1 MRYILV
7 CWLLGALGLTKAQ
20 VAERIVKGR
29 VSDEVGTPL
38 FLVSIS
44 VEGTRYGT
52 VTDEEGGFELRW
64 PASSSGR
71 LVVSFLGYESQVL
84 NPDSIQ
90 GGRVDI
96 HLKTDIKAV
105 EAIQVYSDLSRS
117 GGLTHLETRSL
128 EYLPNPSGNIETLL
142 KTLPGVASNNE
153 LSSQYSVRGGNF
165 DENLVYVNDI
175 EVFRPLLIRSGQQE
189 GLSFVNSDM
198 VSSVKFSAGGFDA
211 SYGDK
216 MSSVLDI
223 QYNKPKAF
231 SGSAS
236 ASLLGASLHFQD
248 VAFGGK
254 LTHNTGIRYKTSKYL
269 LGSLQT
275 KGEYNPT
282 YIDVQTYLTYAVAS
296 HLSIEFL
303 GNYALNQYDFVPE
316 NRTTTFGTIQNALSL
331 KMYYDGRENDKFQ
344 NLTGALKLRYR
355 PTEVSTI
362 DFTLSGFRS
371 LELERYDIQAEY
383 LLNELD
389 MVAGSPTQGDSILN
403 LGVGTLI
410 NHARNRLQAD
420 VYSASL
426 RGSHLTEVLNL
437 SWGTA
442 YQYEAISDKLS
453 EWEMVDSAGFTLPVT
468 DEGLYMY
475 TSVKARNQITN
486 QRLTAFAQANRQFT
500 SSVGK
505 FFLSGGLRINY
516 TQLNN
521 QTLASPRLSFS
532 YKPLWKRDILF
543 RISGGYYYQPPFYK
557 EMRDSHG
564 QLHTDLKAQQSIHL
578 LGGMDYNFIANKRPF
593 RFTTELYY
601 KALDHIVPYK
611 AENVKVQYYPGYDA
625 RGYAMGM
632 DFKVNGEFVQ
642 NAESWVSLSLLRTQ
656 EDIKTDYY
664 YKYYNQDGV
673 LLQPGARY
681 EDPVVTDS
689 VRVEPG
695 FYPRP
700 TDQWMNFNLF
710 FQDYFPNSPD
720 WKVHLNLNYGSRL
733 PFSHPK
739 TDRQDLVYRMP
750 AYRRVDLGI
759 SKSLKLESRS
769 SKVAMLNTFRS
780 IWVSLEVFNLLDFNN
795 TVSYLWVKT
804 VGNQQGVSGEYA
816 VPNYLTSR
824 RINLRLTANF

>member
-1 MRYILV
+1 MRYILI
-7 CWLLGALGLTKAQ
+7 CFLLGVFCLAKSQ
-20 VAERIVKGR
+20 VTERVFIGR
-29 VSDEVGTPL
+29 VSDEAGTPL

-64 PASSSGR
+64 PAASTGR
-71 LVVSFLGYESQVL
+71 LVVSFLGYMPQYF
-84 NPDSIQ
+84 NPDSLPQTMATI
-90 GGRVDI
+90 R
-96 HLKTDIKAV
+96 LKTDIKAV

-142 KTLPGVASNNE
+142 KTLPGVSSNNE

-236 ASLLGASLHFQD
+236 ASLLGANLHFQD
-248 VAFGGK
+248 VALKGK

-282 YIDVQTYLTYAVAS
+282 YIDIQTYITYALAPRFS
-296 HLSIEFL
+296 LEFL

-331 KMYYDGRENDKFQ
+331 KMYYDGKENDKFQ
-344 NLTGALKLRYR
+344 NLTGALKVRYHSS
-355 PTEVSTI
+355 EASTI
-362 DFTLSGFRS
+362 DFTVSGFRS

-403 LGVGTLI
+403 LGIGTLI
-410 NHARNRLQAD
+410 NHARNRLQSD
-420 VYSASL
+420 VYSASV
-426 RGSHLTEVLNL
+426 RGSHLTDVTNL
-437 SWGTA
+437 SWGAA

-468 DEGLYMY
+468 NDGLFMY
-475 TSVKARNQITN
+475 NSVKARNSITN
-486 QRLTAFAQANRQFT
+486 ERLTAFAQANRQFVA
-500 SSVGK
+500 SAGK
-505 FFLSGGLRINY
+505 FFVTGGLRANY
-516 TQLNN
+516 TRLNG
-521 QTLASPRLSFS
+521 QTVVSPRLSFS
-532 YKPLWKRDILF
+532 YKPYWERDMLF

-557 EMRDSHG
+557 EMRDSRG
-564 QLHTDLKAQQSIHL
+564 QLHTDLRAQQSIHL
-578 LGGMDYNFIANKRPF
+578 LGGMDYNFVANNRPF
-593 RFTTELYY
+593 RFTTEVYY

-611 AENVKVQYYPGYDA
+611 SENVKVQYFPDYDA
-625 RGYAMGM
+625 RGYAMGI

-664 YKYYNQDGV
+664 YQYFNQSGI
-673 LLQPGARY
+673 LLKPGAWY

-695 FYPRP
+695 YYPRP

-739 TDRQDLVYRMP
+739 ADRQDLVYRMP
-750 AYRRVDLGI
+750 AYRRVDIGI
-759 SKSLKLESRS
+759 SKSIKLESRS
-769 SKVAMLNTFRS
+769 SQVAVLNAFRS

-824 RINLRLTANF
+824 RINVKLTANF